1 MLGIGAMNA
10 FHLKMKMENKNAG
23 IGLRCRNFSLVK
35 HRLSF
40 YNDRLHCKIQ
50 NFQYT
55 MKTKSVAK

>member
-23 IGLRCRNFSLVK
+23 IGLRCCNFSFVW

-40 YNDRLHCKIQ
+40 YNDKLGRILYNIMFAVYCF
-50 NFQYT
+50 N
-55 MKTKSVAK
+55 

>member
-40 YNDRLHCKIQ
+40 YNDRLCRILC
-50 NFQYT
+50 NIIFAVYCFN
-55 MKTKSVAK
+55 